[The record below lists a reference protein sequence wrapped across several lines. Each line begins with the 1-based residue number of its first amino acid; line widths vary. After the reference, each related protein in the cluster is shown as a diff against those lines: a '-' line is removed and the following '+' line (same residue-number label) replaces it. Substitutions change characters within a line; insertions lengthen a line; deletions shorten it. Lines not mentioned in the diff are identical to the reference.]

1 MADFPVVEGKRFEP
15 FELSELF
22 DYSRYVVR
30 KFFEDCNTAKDVAD
44 KVIRVIQYPF
54 YLGQPDDQHKW
65 NHFHEKWCKTITLDY
80 WQLNSETALFLIG
93 DCEDSSTLTVGGM
106 RLKGVSSDDVFEAFG
121 VVKDANGNILGGHGW
136 LYARD
141 KSFGTDR
148 FVLVESTLDTPP
160 GQYPE
165 AGSTLDDLKRPFRYG
180 NIIYEPELL
189 FNDVQ
194 FIEVSPAT
202 SDRHMILRRKR
213 FVENREKYEAIA
225 KAWKVNTKPLRYFRS
240 KLARIRERL

>member
-1 MADFPVVEGKRFEP
+1 MADFPVIEGERFEP

-22 DYSRYVVR
+22 DYNRYVVR
-30 KFFEDCNTAKDVAD
+30 KFFEDCKTAKDVAD
-44 KVIRVIQYPF
+44 KVIRAVQYPF

-65 NHFHEKWCKTITLDY
+65 NHFHGKWCKTITLDY
-80 WQLNSETALFLIG
+80 WQLNSETALLLIG
-93 DCEDSSTLTVGGM
+93 DCEDSSTLAVGGM

-141 KSFGTDR
+141 KSFGTDK

-160 GQYPE
+160 SQYPE
-165 AGSTLDDLKRPFRYG
+165 VGSTLDDLNKPFRYE

-194 FIEVSPAT
+194 YIEISSAT
-202 SDRHMILRRKR
+202 SCKRIVLSRKR
-213 FVENREKYEAIA
+213 FVENRGKYEAIA
-225 KAWKVNTKPLRYFRS
+225 KAWRVNTKPLRYFRS
-240 KLARIRERL
+240 KLAKLRGKL